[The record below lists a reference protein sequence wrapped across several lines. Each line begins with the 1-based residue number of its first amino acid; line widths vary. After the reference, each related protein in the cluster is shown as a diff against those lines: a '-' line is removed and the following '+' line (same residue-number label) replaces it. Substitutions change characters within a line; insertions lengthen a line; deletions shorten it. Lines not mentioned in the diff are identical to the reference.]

1 MSNLPLSD
9 TEPPIMERVCR
20 LTLDCKIRVGKITP
34 EMLRK
39 SIYWDERDQDSSLGH
54 AERQSRLLHALLRD
68 GLALEQFLVYVVATD
83 LFVLIDT
90 GASTSFHVE
99 DEDTILKRVYPA
111 ADEENGPV
119 NKEARN
125 HDTLF
130 DDTELF
136 HDCFK
141 VHWSKTVLR
150 AVEVLPDGDVSEGI
164 SE

>member
-1 MSNLPLSD
+1 MSSLPLSD
-9 TEPPIMERVCR
+9 TEAPIMERVCR
-20 LTLDCKIRVGKITP
+20 LTLDCKIRVGEITP

-39 SIYWDERDQDSSLGH
+39 SIYWDERDQDSSQGH
-54 AERQSRLLHALLRD
+54 AERQSRLLYALLRD
-68 GLALEQFLVYVVATD
+68 GLALKQFLTYVVATD

-90 GASTSFHVE
+90 SPSVSFHVE

-111 ADEENGPV
+111 ADEKNGLV
-119 NKEARN
+119 NKESRN

-136 HDCFK
+136 HNCFK
-141 VHWSKTVLR
+141 VDWSKTVLR
-150 AVEVLPDGDVSEGI
+150 AVEVLPNDDVSEGI